1 VLEQRLGRL
10 LSVGGLIAVVAAVLA
25 VASIWLLLTDPVTV
39 VTAVEGGEI
48 TPFIRELAQVIYEA
62 IAGLL
67 KYF

>member
-10 LSVGGLIAVVAAVLA
+10 LSVAGLIAVVAAVLA
-25 VASIWLLLTDPVTV
+25 VASIWLLLTDPVTI

-48 TPFIRELAQVIYEA
+48 TPFIRELAQVIYKA